1 MESCQCQFNKKKF
14 NISGEEKDDKILN
27 KKRNKEGGQCIL
39 KSINFN
45 NQKFPSPLVNIAFKK
60 DIVSDSY
67 IDEIGVDNIF
77 IVFDSIDNILYLV
90 YANND
95 FSIIFYH
102 LIDNKKINE
111 IKKAHDYYIS
121 NFRHY
126 FDKNEKRDLILSIS
140 GFDNTIKLWNIN
152 KLECI
157 LTINEIY
164 KSGEMTSGCFINE
177 NNNIYIVVCHDYFM
191 GKPKQIKVF
200 DLKGKKIKQIK
211 DSNKRTFFVDN
222 YYDNKN
228 NKNYIIAGN
237 NGDINS
243 YDYYNNKLYHKYND
257 EDYLYHDCIIIDEK
271 DKILRLF
278 ETSNNGFIRI
288 WNFHSGELIKRIKVS
303 DRPVYGKCLW
313 KSKYIFVGCNDFSI
327 KLVDLNNGDIVQ
339 IFKVNNYNVLT
350 LRKIFHPRFGECL
363 IFKGSKYDPIK
374 LWVIK
379 N

>member
-1 MESCQCQFNKKKF
+1 MESCQCEFNTKKT
-14 NISGEEKDDKILN
+14 NISEEENGDKFLN
-27 KKRNKEGGQCIL
+27 KKRNKEGEKCIL

-45 NQKFPSPLVNIAFKK
+45 NQKLSNQLVNIAFKK

-67 IDEIGVDNIF
+67 IDKIGVDNIF

-191 GKPKQIKVF
+191 GKPKRIKVF
-200 DLKGKKIKQIK
+200 I
-211 DSNKRTFFVDN
+211 
-222 YYDNKN
+222 
-228 NKNYIIAGN
+228 
-237 NGDINS
+237 
-243 YDYYNNKLYHKYND
+243 
-257 EDYLYHDCIIIDEK
+257 
-271 DKILRLF
+271 
-278 ETSNNGFIRI
+278 
-288 WNFHSGELIKRIKVS
+288 
-303 DRPVYGKCLW
+303 
-313 KSKYIFVGCNDFSI
+313 
-327 KLVDLNNGDIVQ
+327 
-339 IFKVNNYNVLT
+339 
-350 LRKIFHPRFGECL
+350 
-363 IFKGSKYDPIK
+363 
-374 LWVIK
+374 
-379 N
+379 